1 MEDNFL
7 TLNKDGVFLDKK
19 IANTYRG
26 EKLDEYHIQYVK
38 KLFYVDNDGLAR
50 NQQFAELYVMT
61 SETAGLFSIGG
72 NPSLKHGKH
81 VWARAKS
88 LGGATSDWTYLCE
101 LKNPS
106 EAAKFAITSVMTGIN
121 LGVIFAKGKE
131 QKSR

>member
-7 TLNKDGVFLDKK
+7 TLNKDGVFLGKNVT
-19 IANTYRG
+19 NTYRG

-38 KLFYVDNDGLAR
+38 KSFVIAR

-61 SETAGLFSIGG
+61 SETAGLFSIGC

-88 LGGATSDWTYLCE
+88 LGGATSGWTYLCE